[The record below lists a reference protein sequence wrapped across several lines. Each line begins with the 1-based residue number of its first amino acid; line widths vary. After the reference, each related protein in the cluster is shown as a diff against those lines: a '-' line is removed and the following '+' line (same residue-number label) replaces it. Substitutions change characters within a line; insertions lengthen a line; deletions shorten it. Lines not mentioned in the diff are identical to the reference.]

1 MKLIVVTHEKG
12 GVAKTAVA
20 LNMAAMAAQGL
31 RTLLIEVDQMGT
43 ISDRLEIIKELGE
56 EVPQPRFAFTK
67 ESRLEELEDLHSFLQ
82 DDFDVVIADTPGNF
96 ENADR
101 VKTLVE
107 QADMVLIP
115 TTPQNDSLQPLGRF
129 VTYCRSLGRDP
140 NIVFTR
146 VDARIRNVMI
156 EAYTRIIDMPD
167 LNVFGSVIREYKGAY
182 DNSWNA
188 GQIPATWDSYR
199 VKSARQDIEALWA
212 EIHATL
218 YAGEDAPEGEE

>member
-20 LNMAAMAAQGL
+20 LNMAAMAAKGL

-43 ISDRLEIIKELGE
+43 ISDRLEVIKDLGD
-56 EVPQPRFAFTK
+56 EVPQPKFAFTK
-67 ESRLEELEDLHSFLQ
+67 ESRLQELEDLHSFLQ
-82 DDFDVVIADTPGNF
+82 DDFDIVIADTPGNF

-101 VKTLVE
+101 VKVLVE

-129 VTYCRSLGRDP
+129 VAYCRTLGQNPR
-140 NIVFTR
+140 IVFTR

-167 LNVFGSVIREYKGAY
+167 LNVFESIIREYKGAY

-199 VKSARQDIEALWA
+199 VKSAREDIEALWA
-212 EIHATL
+212 EIHAEL
-218 YAGEDAPEGEE
+218 FADEVVAAGEK